1 VFPGASCARPKA
13 KPRSTFEFFQAEDAG
28 FLTPSLF
35 GDDIEPRQVVA
46 QTVVFDV
53 PPDVAPLLALFVEGS
68 ADQPTGERVGV
79 DLSKEDPEAVTP
91 EDLIHYAYA
100 LRLQGDAGG
109 EKFYELLDSSSQE
122 QVSREQ
128 RAAYF
133 DLVGREVSVVDEWVV
148 TDVRESG
155 DAATVSVNV
164 RGGEPVP
171 SESSESGVNCEAFQ
185 DSNQFDT
192 VKADGAWRLV
202 LGQETIQGIRDAA

>member
-1 VFPGASCARPKA
+1 M
-13 KPRSTFEFFQAEDAG
+13 
-28 FLTPSLF
+28 
-35 GDDIEPRQVVA
+35 
-46 QTVVFDV
+46 
-53 PPDVAPLLALFVEGS
+53 
-68 ADQPTGERVGV
+68 
-79 DLSKEDPEAVTP
+79 
-91 EDLIHYAYA
+91 
-100 LRLQGDAGG
+100 QGDAGG

-128 RAAYF
+128 LAAYF

-171 SESSESGVNCEAFQ
+171 SEYSESGVNCEAFQ

-192 VKADGAWRLV
+192 VKADGEWRLV